1 MRQRLVKKNAGKLLI
16 FEDAIENKDAPTINK
31 KITESPLVNNYI
43 MGSILFHFKNDFLQ
57 HKQRTGA

>member
-16 FEDAIENKDAPTINK
+16 FEDAIENKDAPAINK

-43 MGSILFHFKNDFLQ
+43 MGSILFYFKNDFLQ